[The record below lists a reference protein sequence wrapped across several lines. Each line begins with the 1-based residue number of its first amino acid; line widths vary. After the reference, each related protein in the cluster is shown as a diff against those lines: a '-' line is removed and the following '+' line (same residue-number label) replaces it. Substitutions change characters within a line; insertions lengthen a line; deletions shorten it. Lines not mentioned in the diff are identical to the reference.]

1 MHLLRFLIH
10 GYIMSTVPQIPV
22 RSVPMRDRSAIAP
35 SDLARTWQQVFPGTA
50 DQLRPARVAL
60 RAFLDDCPA
69 TDDVALLV
77 SELAANA
84 IAHSASGKPGGTFTV
99 RVGHVHGSHVRAEVQ
114 DAGGDWHGDIHRSA
128 SHPHGLYLL
137 LALAAA
143 CGSEGAGRSRTVWF
157 RLDERDGQAPAELG
171 RP

>member
-1 MHLLRFLIH
+1 MH
-10 GYIMSTVPQIPV
+10 
-22 RSVPMRDRSAIAP
+22 DRAALAP
-35 SDLARTWQQVFPGTA
+35 PDLARTWQQVFPGTP
-50 DQLRPARVAL
+50 DQLRPARAAL
-60 RAFLDDCPA
+60 RAFLDGCPT

-84 IAHSASGKPGGTFTV
+84 IAFSGSGKPGGTFTV

-114 DAGGDWHGDIHRSA
+114 DAGSDWHGDIHRSA

-143 CGSEGAGRSRTVWF
+143 CGSDGTSRSRTVWF
-157 RLDERDGQAPAELG
+157 RLNERDGQVLAELD

>member
-1 MHLLRFLIH
+1 MHLLRFLVH

-22 RSVPMRDRSAIAP
+22 RSVPMRDRAALAP
-35 SDLARTWQQVFPGTA
+35 PDLARTWQQVFPGTP
-50 DQLRPARVAL
+50 DQLCPARAAL
-60 RAFLDDCPA
+60 RAFLDGCPA

-84 IAHSASGKPGGTFTV
+84 IAFSASGRPGGTFTV
-99 RVGHVHGSHVRAEVQ
+99 RVEHLHGSHLRAEVH
-114 DAGGDWHGDIHRSA
+114 DAGSDWHGDIHRSA

-143 CGSEGAGRSRTVWF
+143 CGTDATGRSHTVWF
-157 RLDERDGQAPAELG
+157 RM
-171 RP
+171 